1 MMTAKNAGLIPN
13 NVPPIYIVSG
23 GVGASGEQLVY
34 TVLAQFPG
42 NKVNVITK
50 RNVRQAEQLES
61 ILDEV
66 VKTGGLVVL
75 TLVDED
81 LRNQMIAMTCQRDVS
96 VIDLM
101 GDILSWLSSTLGR
114 APLGQP
120 GLYRELNKDYFDRIS
135 AIDFAKAHDD
145 GQNPEGWPAAEI
157 VLIGVSR
164 TGKTPLS
171 MYLSVLGWKVAN
183 IPLVYG
189 ALPSPDIFT
198 LDRRR
203 VIGLTIEPGQLLIHR
218 QQRQKTL
225 GVVGVSDYVDPV
237 KIYEEIQA
245 ARNIFRQGGFSV
257 IDVTDKPIE
266 TSADE
271 IIRHISRLNKAGQK

>member
-1 MMTAKNAGLIPN
+1 MMATKNAGLSPN
-13 NVPPIYIVSG
+13 EVPPIYIVSG

-42 NKVNVITK
+42 NKVNVITR
-50 RNVRQAEQLES
+50 RNVRHMEQLES

-66 VKTGGLVVL
+66 DKTGGLVVL
-75 TLVDED
+75 TLVDEN
-81 LRNQMIAMTCQRDVS
+81 LRNQMIAMACQRKVS
-96 VIDLM
+96 VVDLM
-101 GDILSWLSSTLGR
+101 GDVLSWLSNALGR

-120 GLYRELNKDYFDRIS
+120 GLYRELNKAYFDRIA

-145 GQNPEGWPAAEI
+145 GQNPQGWPSAEI

-183 IPLVYG
+183 IPLVFG
-189 ALPSPDIFT
+189 SPPSPAIFT
-198 LDRRR
+198 LDHRR

-218 QQRQKTL
+218 QQRQKAL
-225 GVVGVSDYVDPV
+225 GVTGVSDYVNPE

-245 ARNIFRQGGFSV
+245 ARDIFRRGGFSV

-271 IIRHISRLNKAGQK
+271 IIKHISRLNKAG